1 MGWFA
6 EGLTCCVRVGV
17 EACVIGLLNTGA
29 ESLNIVVG
37 VLVPVL
43 MVQSDDSSGVSPLS
57 AWKRFA
63 LRWSLQAGLI
73 ILAGLL
79 CTCLLR
85 LCMLI

>member
-17 EACVIGLLNTGA
+17 EACVIGLLNTGV

-37 VLVPVL
+37 VLVL
-43 MVQSDDSSGVSPLS
+43 MVQSDDSSGGSPLS
-57 AWKRFA
+57 AWKRYA

-79 CTCLLR
+79 CLLR